1 VSKQL
6 TEADK
11 FLIFHSNPTEV
22 RENQLSEINSLI
34 DKYPYCQ
41 SLHFLSAKATTNISE
56 KSTYLTNAAAFA
68 SSRETLYN
76 FLENT
81 QSFTSSINEDLEEIE
96 QPILETEHTNK
107 DFGQA
112 FGVDLNQMIVKE
124 QPIETKVTDNLDQ
137 ENKIEVISNE
147 SNEVEI
153 PIENNLAFA
162 DSDIEVSNEDQL
174 DEKIEEEN
182 EILQRVENVGIE
194 NKNILEEEKNQN
206 SIEVEHQS
214 HFSEPIIENNI
225 ESQETHHDLNNEEL
239 NILIN
244 EKIEDE
250 IANENN
256 QAFVEHQEAIEE
268 ESSEETT
275 VTPEKDNAIEII
287 EIEKKDDQAF
297 AENEQQEN
305 IQSES
310 IEEQSAEANVN
321 QENNQ
326 ANAEVEEQESIESDT
341 IEQPSA
347 EANKYENDLVEE
359 VPHQTEEQEAIVNQ
373 ENNQANAEVEEQENI
388 ESDTIEQ
395 PSAEANKYENDL
407 VEEVP
412 HQTEEQEAI
421 VNQENNQ
428 ANAEV
433 EEEENIESETIEQ
446 PSAEANKYE
455 NDLVEEVANQT
466 EELEATVNQEN
477 NQANAEV
484 EQSDDIE
491 NFTNQEFIDEES
503 EINSVDQKTN
513 NKNTEDKPKRK
524 SLEEILFDN
533 PVQSD
538 FFAFTKEK
546 NQVKEPLQED
556 PKIDGTV
563 SQYNDDTLPYTFLWW
578 LNKTRKE
585 HSLNNNQPYSSAKP
599 TQSTVKEKPLATDTL
614 NHQIAENIFHLR
626 SVDDVEKNQQGS
638 NFTVPYDFR
647 QKEHKII
654 EKFIKEEPQIK
665 PPAANKIDT
674 ENKAKKSSED
684 TNEVVSETLAKIYVE
699 QMLYHKA
706 LDVYKKLS
714 LKYPEKSAYFASQIK
729 YLELKVN

>member
-11 FLIFHSNPTEV
+11 FLIFHSNPTEI

-34 DKYPYCQ
+34 DQYPYCQ
-41 SLHFLSAKATTNISE
+41 SLHFLSAKAAANISE
-56 KSTYLTNAAAFA
+56 KSTHLSNAAAFA

-81 QSFTSSINEDLEEIE
+81 QSFTTSINEDLDEVEHL
-96 QPILETEHTNK
+96 ILETEHTNK

-124 QPIETKVTDNLDQ
+124 QPLEIKHADDLDQ
-137 ENKIEVISNE
+137 ENEIEVISNE
-147 SNEVEI
+147 SNEIEI
-153 PIENNLAFA
+153 SIENNLAFA
-162 DSDIEVSNEDQL
+162 DSDIEVSNHDQQA
-174 DEKIEEEN
+174 EKIEEEN

-194 NKNILEEEKNQN
+194 NENILEEEKDQT
-206 SIEVEHQS
+206 SADVEHQD
-214 HFSEPIIENNI
+214 HFSEPLIENEI

-326 ANAEVEEQESIESDT
+326 ANAEVEEQES
-341 IEQPSA
+341 
-347 EANKYENDLVEE
+347 
-359 VPHQTEEQEAIVNQ
+359 
-373 ENNQANAEVEEQENI
+373 I

>member
-1 VSKQL
+1 MSKQL

-11 FLIFHSNPTEV
+11 FLIFHSNPTEI

-34 DKYPYCQ
+34 DQYPYCQ
-41 SLHFLSAKATTNISE
+41 SLHFLSAKAAANISE
-56 KSTYLTNAAAFA
+56 KSTHLSNAAAFA

-81 QSFTSSINEDLEEIE
+81 QSFTTSINEDIDEVE
-96 QPILETEHTNK
+96 QPILVTEHTNK

-124 QPIETKVTDNLDQ
+124 QPLEIKHADNLDQ
-137 ENKIEVISNE
+137 ENEIEVISNE
-147 SNEVEI
+147 SNEIEI
-153 PIENNLAFA
+153 SIENNLAFA
-162 DSDIEVSNEDQL
+162 DSDIEVSNHDQQA
-174 DEKIEEEN
+174 EKIEEEN
-182 EILQRVENVGIE
+182 ELLQRVENVGIE
-194 NKNILEEEKNQN
+194 NENILEEEKDQT
-206 SIEVEHQS
+206 SADVEHQD
-214 HFSEPIIENNI
+214 HFSEPLIENEI

-239 NILIN
+239 NILIT

-275 VTPEKDNAIEII
+275 VTPENDNAIEII

-310 IEEQSAEANVN
+310 IEQQSAEANVN

-326 ANAEVEEQESIESDT
+326 ANAEVEDQENIESET

-359 VPHQTEEQEAIVNQ
+359 VPHQTEEQ
-373 ENNQANAEVEEQENI
+373 
-388 ESDTIEQ
+388 
-395 PSAEANKYENDL
+395 
-407 VEEVP
+407 
-412 HQTEEQEAI
+412 
-421 VNQENNQ
+421 
-428 ANAEV
+428 
-433 EEEENIESETIEQ
+433 
-446 PSAEANKYE
+446 
-455 NDLVEEVANQT
+455 
-466 EELEATVNQEN
+466 EATVNQEN

>member
-11 FLIFHSNPTEV
+11 FLIFHSNPTEI

-34 DKYPYCQ
+34 DQYPYCQ
-41 SLHFLSAKATTNISE
+41 SLHFLSAKAAANISE
-56 KSTYLTNAAAFA
+56 KSTHLSNAAAFA

-81 QSFTSSINEDLEEIE
+81 QSFTTSINEDLDEVEHL
-96 QPILETEHTNK
+96 ILETEHTNK

-124 QPIETKVTDNLDQ
+124 QPLEIKHADDLDQ
-137 ENKIEVISNE
+137 ENEIEVISNE
-147 SNEVEI
+147 SNEIEI
-153 PIENNLAFA
+153 SIENNLAFA
-162 DSDIEVSNEDQL
+162 DSDIEVSNHDQIA
-174 DEKIEEEN
+174 EKIEEEN
-182 EILQRVENVGIE
+182 ELLQRVENVGIE
-194 NKNILEEEKNQN
+194 NENILEEEKDQT
-206 SIEVEHQS
+206 SADVEHQD
-214 HFSEPIIENNI
+214 HFSEPLIENEI

-326 ANAEVEEQESIESDT
+326 ANAEVEEQES
-341 IEQPSA
+341 
-347 EANKYENDLVEE
+347 
-359 VPHQTEEQEAIVNQ
+359 
-373 ENNQANAEVEEQENI
+373 I

>member
-11 FLIFHSNPTEV
+11 FLIFHSNPTEI

-34 DKYPYCQ
+34 DQYPYCQ
-41 SLHFLSAKATTNISE
+41 SLHFLSAKAAANISE
-56 KSTYLTNAAAFA
+56 KSTHLSNAAAFA

-81 QSFTSSINEDLEEIE
+81 QSFTTSINEDLDEVEHL
-96 QPILETEHTNK
+96 ILETEHTNK

-124 QPIETKVTDNLDQ
+124 QPLEIKHADDLDQ
-137 ENKIEVISNE
+137 ENEIEVISNE
-147 SNEVEI
+147 SNEIEI
-153 PIENNLAFA
+153 SIENNLAFA
-162 DSDIEVSNEDQL
+162 DSDIEVSNHDQIA
-174 DEKIEEEN
+174 EKIEEEN
-182 EILQRVENVGIE
+182 ELLQRVENVGIE
-194 NKNILEEEKNQN
+194 NENILEEEKDQT
-206 SIEVEHQS
+206 SADVEHQD
-214 HFSEPIIENNI
+214 HFSEPLIENEI

-239 NILIN
+239 NILIT

-326 ANAEVEEQESIESDT
+326 ANAEVEEQES
-341 IEQPSA
+341 
-347 EANKYENDLVEE
+347 
-359 VPHQTEEQEAIVNQ
+359 
-373 ENNQANAEVEEQENI
+373 I

>member
-239 NILIN
+239 NILIT
-244 EKIEDE
+244 EKIENE
-250 IANENN
+250 ITNENN
-256 QAFVEHQEAIEE
+256 QEFAEHHETIEKEILE
-268 ESSEETT
+268 EST
-275 VTPEKDNAIEII
+275 VTPENDDAVEKIEL
-287 EIEKKDDQAF
+287 EKKDDQAF
-297 AENEQQEN
+297 DDNEQQEN
-305 IQSES
+305 IQSEF
-310 IEEQSAEANVN
+310 
-321 QENNQ
+321 
-326 ANAEVEEQESIESDT
+326 
-341 IEQPSA
+341 IEQPLA
-347 EANKYENDLVEE
+347 KANKYDNDLVEE
-359 VPHQTEEQEAIVNQ
+359 VT
-373 ENNQANAEVEEQENI
+373 
-388 ESDTIEQ
+388 
-395 PSAEANKYENDL
+395 
-407 VEEVP
+407 
-412 HQTEEQEAI
+412 
-421 VNQENNQ
+421 
-428 ANAEV
+428 
-433 EEEENIESETIEQ
+433 
-446 PSAEANKYE
+446 
-455 NDLVEEVANQT
+455 NQT
-466 EELEATVNQEN
+466 DEQEATVNQEN
-477 NQANAEV
+477 NQANAEIERQENIEFEFIEQPSAKATKYENDLVEEDANKTEEREATVNQENNQANLEV
-484 EQSDDIE
+484 EQSDNIE
-491 NFTNQEFIDEES
+491 DFTNQEFIDEES
-503 EINSVDQKTN
+503 EISSVDQKTN

-546 NQVKEPLQED
+546 NQVKEPIQENL
-556 PKIDGTV
+556 KIEGTV

-585 HSLNNNQPYSSAKP
+585 HSLNNNQPYSSTKP
-599 TQSTVKEKPLATDTL
+599 TETKKKGKSISTDPL